1 MVGMQAQSYSAAQ
14 WLPMSVGVVCWCCEL
29 LYAAAAAAEDYSN
42 YDRDENFTPSVA
54 SCAVSSYW

>member
-29 LYAAAAAAEDYSN
+29 LYAAAAAEDYSN

-54 SCAVSSYW
+54 VSSYW